1 MKGPVYSECSWGRGF
16 ESQEVGVPRCQ
27 HGQTQL
33 EKHPVFAQASYRVCV
48 ALPVE
53 RGRKEPGWLQPL
65 GPIVPL

>member
-1 MKGPVYSECSWGRGF
+1 MKGPVYSECSWGGGGV

-48 ALPVE
+48 AMPVE
-53 RGRKEPGWLQPL
+53 KNQVGYNRW
-65 GPIVPL
+65 GP